1 MEEEK
6 KQFAVLIDAD
16 NISPKYASIIFNELD
31 AYGFASCRRIYGNW
45 SRANGWTQDILLEY
59 SIIPVQQFSYTS
71 GKNATDMAMV
81 IDAMDLL
88 YGNKVD
94 GFCLVTSDS
103 DFTRLAMRLREE
115 HKYIIGMGES
125 KTPVAL
131 TRACNRFI
139 HLNLIFEQEKEEDK
153 EVIEH
158 TEIDNVTSLEEIGST
173 ISSLINENGND
184 RVDLAMIGNRLNE
197 KFSDFDVRNYG
208 YTKLSVFID
217 EEMDNLVL
225 KQKDN
230 NYYVAFKELP
240 GRDIIEKE
248 VIDFVKRNGGSLDN
262 LSAITLE
269 LQSRHGVF
277 HPKDYG
283 YSRMSGFLRSIRCLC
298 VNGNTVK
305 LKGKEKGRR
314 RDQIL

>member
-6 KQFAVLIDAD
+6 RQFAVLIDAD
-16 NISPKYASIIFNELD
+16 NISPKYAPIIFDELD

-45 SRANGWTQDILLEY
+45 SKSNGWKEELLLEY

-115 HKYIIGMGES
+115 QKYVIGMGES

-131 TRACNRFI
+131 TRACNKFI
-139 HLNLIFEQEKEEDK
+139 HLNLIYEQDKTEEEDK
-153 EVIEH
+153 EEVLE
-158 TEIDNVTSLEEIGST
+158 TEEIDNVTSIEEISQT
-173 ISSLINENGND
+173 ISSLINENGNEP
-184 RVDLAMIGNRLNE
+184 VDLAMIGNRLNE

-217 EEMDNLVL
+217 EEMDNFILY
-225 KQKDN
+225 QEDTN
-230 NYYVAFKELP
+230 CYVAFKELP
-240 GRDIIEKE
+240 SRE
-248 VIDFVKRNGGSLDN
+248 VI
-262 LSAITLE
+262 
-269 LQSRHGVF
+269 
-277 HPKDYG
+277 
-283 YSRMSGFLRSIRCLC
+283 
-298 VNGNTVK
+298 
-305 LKGKEKGRR
+305 
-314 RDQIL
+314 